1 MRIPS
6 GPVLV
11 LVVVVILTVLVILVV
26 LVVLVEIEDP
36 IWAVTGIGCK
46 RQPVGSM
53 GGTGSGIDLLP
64 PVHCSVRAG
73 LVMCPSVHLLQKQ
86 YMYFRA
92 FHLM

>member
-1 MRIPS
+1 MALT
-6 GPVLV
+6 VLV
-11 LVVVVILTVLVILVV
+11 IMTVLVILVV
-26 LVVLVEIEDP
+26 LVDIEDP

-73 LVMCPSVHLLQKQ
+73 LVMFPSVHLLQKQ